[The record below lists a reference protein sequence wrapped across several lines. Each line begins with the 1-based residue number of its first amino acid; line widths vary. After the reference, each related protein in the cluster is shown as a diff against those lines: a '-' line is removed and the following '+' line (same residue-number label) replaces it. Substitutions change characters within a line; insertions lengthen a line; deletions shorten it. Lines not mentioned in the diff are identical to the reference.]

1 MRRLL
6 GLALGVAAF
15 LAQAQPG
22 EEGVA
27 IRAWAAGRPGSA
39 VALVVALEIPEGW
52 ALQAHQPSLPHLIPT
67 VLAVEPAADVQVE
80 EIRYPE
86 AQEKYLAF
94 AKRAL
99 AVYTGTTAI
108 VVVLRIAEGAAP
120 GLRLLPARLRFQLCT
135 ATYCLLPEEREF
147 LLGVWV
153 LP

>member
-1 MRRLL
+1 MRLL
-6 GLALGVAAF
+6 GVALVAAVF
-15 LAQAQPG
+15 LVQAQPG
-22 EEGVA
+22 EEVLGLKT
-27 IRAWAAGRPGSA
+27 WAAGRPGST
-39 VALVVALEIPEGW
+39 VNLVVVLEIPEGW

-86 AQEKYLAF
+86 PQEKYMAF

-99 AVYTGTTAI
+99 AVYTGTAAI

-120 GLRLLPARLRFQLCT
+120 GLRVLPARLRFQLCT
-135 ATYCLLPEEREF
+135 ATYCLFPEEREF
-147 LLGVWV
+147 LVGVWV